1 MISNRTDKSA
11 PEGSLIQNIA
21 KRHGEVQTTFIS
33 SLAMTPVLERSLIQ
47 TTFIGSKK
55 TQEAV
60 HAMFELV
67 STLIFKKYP
76 RH

>member
-1 MISNRTDKSA
+1 
-11 PEGSLIQNIA
+11 
-21 KRHGEVQTTFIS
+21 
-33 SLAMTPVLERSLIQ
+33 MTPVLERSLIQ

-67 STLIFKKYP
+67 STLIFKKDP
-76 RH
+76 IVVKTQF

>member
-67 STLIFKKYP
+67 STLIFKKDP